1 MNQIT
6 AKKFA
11 LAWIEAWNSHDI
23 DKIASFYH
31 DDCELISALI
41 PEITGRS
48 VDKVRGIRDLKRFW
62 TRSLE
67 LFPSFKMELV
77 SVMAGVDSV
86 VINFRGAYDTLAANV
101 CYFNRDNKIIKVVAY
116 FEIILG
122 EKT

>member
-23 DKIASFYH
+23 DKVASFYH

-41 PEITGRS
+41 PELTGRS
-48 VDKVRGIRDLKRFW
+48 VDKLRGLRDLKKFW
-62 TRSLE
+62 ARSLE
-67 LFPSFKMELV
+67 LFPSLKMELI

-86 VINFRGAYDTLAANV
+86 VINFRGAYATLAANV
-101 CYFNRDNKIIKVVAY
+101 FYFNRDNKIIKAAAY
-116 FEIILG
+116 FEIVLS
-122 EKT
+122 EKP